1 MATSSI
7 FYRMSSLTTL
17 EDSAME
23 CSRLQM
29 PLTFTRHRS
38 GFAGTPASD
47 GFARMLKRRHE
58 DLTIWETPSGR
69 SRRWVRRKDV
79 SVPVPLYARLA
90 IVALLVTLAATLT
103 WHRLR
108 LEFDR
113 TGDSGSASKAA
124 ATSLIPAP
132 ATALWQSDALASL
145 ESGAREAQAGNI
157 TAAEVAV
164 DRAASIIEVA
174 RVESRST
181 SSDFFDIANGSLDR
195 VLQPHPE
202 NSRLFEHVT
211 AARVDLAQLRSALSA
226 PTVAPPN
233 SPATPTQI
241 SVPTAADDSRGA
253 QRAVGKSPAMGDEV
267 VIASPREAASNHI
280 LDPSVLGA
288 DTIDATLMPETLE
301 ILLPPSTRLF
311 VDNVRV
317 QNLTIK
323 GASQTLDGIH
333 WKNVTF
339 VQTRLRYESGELD
352 LQNVHFLR
360 CTFGL
365 PADRRGARLA
375 TAIALGQS
383 SITIE

>member
-1 MATSSI
+1 
-7 FYRMSSLTTL
+7 
-17 EDSAME
+17 
-23 CSRLQM
+23 
-29 PLTFTRHRS
+29 
-38 GFAGTPASD
+38 
-47 GFARMLKRRHE
+47 MLKQRHE

-69 SRRWVRRKDV
+69 ARRWVRRKDV

-90 IVALLVTLAATLT
+90 VVALLITLAATLT

-108 LEFDR
+108 PWFDG
-113 TGDSGSASKAA
+113 GDSGSASKAA
-124 ATSLIPAP
+124 ATSLTPAP
-132 ATALWQSDALASL
+132 AVALWQSDALASL

-202 NSRLFEHVT
+202 NSRIFEHVT

-226 PTVAPPN
+226 PTVAPASN
-233 SPATPTQI
+233 SPATDTQS
-241 SVPTAADDSRGA
+241 SVPTAAGDRRGGA

-267 VIASPREAASNHI
+267 VIASPREAAPNHI

-288 DTIDATLMPETLE
+288 DTIDAILMPETLE